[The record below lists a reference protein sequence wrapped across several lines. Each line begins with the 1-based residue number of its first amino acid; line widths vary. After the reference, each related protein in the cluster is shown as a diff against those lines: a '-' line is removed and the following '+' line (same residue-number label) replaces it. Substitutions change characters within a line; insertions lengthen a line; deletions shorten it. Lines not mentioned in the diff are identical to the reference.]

1 MSEIEIKDTQPK
13 IQDALYQLVL
23 SYILDIKTPEQ
34 KTNFG
39 EKLIEILNK
48 NISDLEYVIVKRDL
62 LTTLQNQLKNT
73 TDYSEAFK
81 NDPDSDDD
89 YNMIAKK

>member
-23 SYILDIKTPEQ
+23 SYILDIKTTEQ

-48 NISDLEYVIVKRDL
+48 NISDLEYVIVKRDFL
-62 LTTLQNQLKNT
+62 NQLINQLTKT
-73 TDYSEAFK
+73 TDYSDTIK

>member
-1 MSEIEIKDTQPK
+1 MSDIEIKDTQPK
-13 IQDALYQLVL
+13 IQDALYELVL

-48 NISDLEYVIVKRDL
+48 NILDLEYVIVKREL
-62 LTTLQNQLKNT
+62 FNQLRNQLANT
-73 TDYSEAFK
+73 TDYSGTMK
-81 NDPDSDDD
+81 NDSDSDDD
-89 YNMIAKK
+89 YNMTAKK